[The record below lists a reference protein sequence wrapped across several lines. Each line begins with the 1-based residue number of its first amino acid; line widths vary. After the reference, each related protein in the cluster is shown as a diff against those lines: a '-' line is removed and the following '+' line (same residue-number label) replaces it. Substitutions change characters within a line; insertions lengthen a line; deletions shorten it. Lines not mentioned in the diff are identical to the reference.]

1 MNISFKPSF
10 IKDFKSL
17 PSELKNEVRKICAD
31 TFPSIKSVFDFKKYP
46 VKKISGFSKYYRI
59 KIGDYRIG
67 FKKETGSDICF
78 MRVKHRKDIY
88 KIFP

>member
-1 MNISFKPSF
+1 MNVSFKPSF

-17 PSELKNEVRKICAD
+17 PPEIKTKVRKICVN
-31 TFPSIKSVFDFKKYP
+31 TFPNLKNSFDFQEYP
-46 VKKISGFSKYYRI
+46 IKKISGFSEYYRI

-67 FKKETGSDICF
+67 FKKETDSDICF

-88 KIFP
+88 KVFP

>member
-1 MNISFKPSF
+1 MNVSFKPSF

-17 PSELKNEVRKICAD
+17 PSEIKIDIRKICAI
-31 TFPSIKSVFDFKKYP
+31 TFPNLENLFNFQDYP
-46 VKKISGFSKYYRI
+46 IKKISGFSEYYRI

-67 FKKETGSDICF
+67 FKKENNSICF